1 VNIPI
6 TIQSR
11 LGPKLAFNILESNN
25 SISVGNSIDAPG
37 GVSVTLKSMAGFKA
51 IDIPSVLE
59 FVAETALNLDLG
71 LFSAWL
77 YDKFK
82 NTDIENIKIGDKTA
96 EVSIEDIETKLSQAL
111 KELDEKI

>member
-1 VNIPI
+1 MNIPI

-11 LGPKLAFNILESNN
+11 LGPKLVFIILEKTK

-37 GVSVTLKSMAGFKA
+37 GVSFKLKNMTAFKA
-51 IDIPSVLE
+51 IDIPSILE
-59 FVAETALNLDLG
+59 FVAETALSIDLG

-82 NTDIENIKIGDKTA
+82 DTDIESIKIGDETA
-96 EVSIEDIETKLSQAL
+96 EVSIEDIETKLSEAL
-111 KELDEKI
+111 KKLEEKI